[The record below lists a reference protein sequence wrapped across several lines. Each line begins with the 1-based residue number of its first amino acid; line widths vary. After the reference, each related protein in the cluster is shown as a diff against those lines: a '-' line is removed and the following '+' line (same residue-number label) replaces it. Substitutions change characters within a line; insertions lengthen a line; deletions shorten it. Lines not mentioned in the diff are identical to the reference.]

1 MSDLTLPKKRWIVN
15 PLVDL
20 TCISAGWAVLFL
32 LPIIAP
38 GLEENARVVAITFF
52 VAHRYFTFPLVYMDR
67 VEFARRRW
75 TYLIVPVVC
84 PAGVWLCYE
93 LRVAEPEMFTFW
105 WFFNYFHFVRQ
116 KYGILRIYSG
126 KAKWGIK
133 RLDELVTYGWGATGL
148 LHMLAF
154 QAEIEGKLMHY
165 LASNPAW
172 IYGMVA
178 IVAAVWTIDELWGG
192 SDDTKRS
199 TIVALGVGFLIV
211 GAGIGLSAIDP
222 VIGQLLVY
230 GVYCVFGILTAVWLV
245 HEFRS
250 PNGPSW
256 PKILFMAS
264 VALLYGYG
272 PIVSASAVVIATS
285 FSHAFEYFAICGIAI
300 QNKARSHGEDAPLL
314 AVAARHIVVY
324 SFLFIA
330 VVSGLLQG
338 MKALVP
344 FAFLVFTYGT
354 SFMHFIFDGMIWKLR
369 RPRVAAEVGA

>member
-1 MSDLTLPKKRWIVN
+1 M
-15 PLVDL
+15 
-20 TCISAGWAVLFL
+20 
-32 LPIIAP
+32 
-38 GLEENARVVAITFF
+38 
-52 VAHRYFTFPLVYMDR
+52 
-67 VEFARRRW
+67 
-75 TYLIVPVVC
+75 
-84 PAGVWLCYE
+84 
-93 LRVAEPEMFTFW
+93 
-105 WFFNYFHFVRQ
+105 
-116 KYGILRIYSG
+116 
-126 KAKWGIK
+126 
-133 RLDELVTYGWGATGL
+133 
-148 LHMLAF
+148 
-154 QAEIEGKLMHY
+154 
-165 LASNPAW
+165 
-172 IYGMVA
+172 
-178 IVAAVWTIDELWGG
+178 
-192 SDDTKRS
+192 
-199 TIVALGVGFLIV
+199 
-211 GAGIGLSAIDP
+211 
-222 VIGQLLVY
+222 
-230 GVYCVFGILTAVWLV
+230 V

-324 SFLFIA
+324 SLLFIA

-344 FAFLVFTYGT
+344 FGFLVFTYGT